1 MRGFFPS
8 LAQINSYPRGMD
20 FPDIHFQS
28 LPGDDFYTVTAE
40 RTPQE
45 PELLSSHSDGPY
57 CGYIC
62 TCTLQYL
69 HFLQI
74 YWKRE
79 EIKRTLD
86 ILSSLPIFSL
96 LLSSTG
102 FRECIEVMA
111 LSWTQVMPD
120 LPRSVCSSIQ
130 MSSWFPI
137 GHY

>member
-1 MRGFFPS
+1 MVQKTIRLKIVSPKSHLLAQQQPTLLPPLRQHHTTARPSQSFPVRGFFPS
-8 LAQINSYPRGMD
+8 LAQINSYPSRMD

-28 LPGDDFYTVTAE
+28 LPADDFYTVTAK

-45 PELLSSHSDGPY
+45 PVLLSGHSGGPY

-69 HFLQI
+69 HFVQI

-86 ILSSLPIFSL
+86 TLFSLPIFSL
-96 LLSSTG
+96 
-102 FRECIEVMA
+102 
-111 LSWTQVMPD
+111 
-120 LPRSVCSSIQ
+120 
-130 MSSWFPI
+130 
-137 GHY
+137 